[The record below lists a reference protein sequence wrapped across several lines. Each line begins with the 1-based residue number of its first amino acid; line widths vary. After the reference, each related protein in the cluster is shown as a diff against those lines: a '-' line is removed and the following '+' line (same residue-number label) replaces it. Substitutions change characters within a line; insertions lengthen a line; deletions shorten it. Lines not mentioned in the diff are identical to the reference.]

1 MNYPSRNDETLGH
14 PGWNQSPSSLTAD
27 LTTNEDLNGI
37 ANTREHQGHGETIQ
51 ASENDLRRSKAGV
64 EPGASLPKDKPVGR
78 VVEEF
83 QAEPASRE
91 WTSSSQLRTKLSLE
105 WLIQSAGKI
114 WMALVKFARF
124 IGPGFLIAV
133 AYIDPGNY
141 ATDVAAGAVTEYSL
155 LFIVLMSNC
164 FAIFLQTL
172 CIKLGSVTGRNLA
185 EMCREHLPRW
195 LTLVLYIFSEAA
207 IIATDIAEVT

>member
-1 MNYPSRNDETLGH
+1 MNYPSRNDETLDH
-14 PGWNQSPSSLTAD
+14 PDWNQSPSSLTAD

-37 ANTREHQGHGETIQ
+37 ANLRENHSDGGAIKVNAT
-51 ASENDLRRSKAGV
+51 DLRPSTSGVGPGVPMSKDKRSGDTSASKAIATTRPWLSFSRLDSKRCH
-64 EPGASLPKDKPVGR
+64 EWFIESATKAWK
-78 VVEEF
+78 VV
-83 QAEPASRE
+83 
-91 WTSSSQLRTKLSLE
+91 
-105 WLIQSAGKI
+105 
-114 WMALVKFARF
+114 VKFARF

-164 FAIFLQTL
+164 FAIFLQSL

-195 LTLVLYIFSEAA
+195 LTIILYAFSEAA
-207 IIATDIAEVT
+207 IIATDIAEVN